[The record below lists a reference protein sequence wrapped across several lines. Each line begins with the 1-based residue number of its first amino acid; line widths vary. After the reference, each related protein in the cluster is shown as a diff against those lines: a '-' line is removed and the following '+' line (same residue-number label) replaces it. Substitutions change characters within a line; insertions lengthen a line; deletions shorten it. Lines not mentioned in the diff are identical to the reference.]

1 MGLGDL
7 VKVPFAFLAI
17 NLSPRQHARR
27 ARQNGII
34 TPAAI
39 WHAFTQRRARRERS
53 FTTYATWR
61 ARMDDYDPLLQANQ
75 GPHGLNVVAQA
86 EWNLYLAPGTA
97 FDGLIN
103 TIFANNPGLTVT
115 LIVHKSDMN
124 RLKRIEAQPAGGQ
137 VAILWS
143 DA

>member
-1 MGLGDL
+1 MGL

-27 ARQNGII
+27 ARQNGMV
-34 TPAAI
+34 TPGAI
-39 WHAFTQRRARRERS
+39 WHAFTQRRARRERI
-53 FTTYATWR
+53 FNTYAAWR
-61 ARMDDYDPLLQANQ
+61 QRMDDYDPQLPANQ
-75 GPHGLNVVAQA
+75 GPQALNVVDQN
-86 EWNLYLAPGTA
+86 EWNLYLAPGTV

-103 TIFANNPGLTVT
+103 AIFTNNAGLTVT

-124 RLKRIEAQPAGGQ
+124 RLKRIEAQPAGGR